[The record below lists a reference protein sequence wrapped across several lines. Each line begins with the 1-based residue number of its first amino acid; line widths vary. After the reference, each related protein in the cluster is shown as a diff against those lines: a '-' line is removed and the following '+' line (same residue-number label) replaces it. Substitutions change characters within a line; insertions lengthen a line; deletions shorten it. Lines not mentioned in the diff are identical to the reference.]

1 MLASSHKREL
11 AEQINGLDKNEQE
24 DIFLIL
30 KSHDVFFSRN
40 TNGIFINMKNLNP
53 TIMKEIELYINSL
66 GERKQRMATA
76 YSVENEAAPS
86 FEEIQE
92 NDSSQPYTFE
102 IVKLS
107 NDEELLVAQFVKN
120 IGVDKM
126 VSKKSTHQS
135 KFQTA
140 KKKYSRPCTRAD
152 DSPSMGLLKQEYI
165 M

>member
-1 MLASSHKREL
+1 MSSSSHKREL

-40 TNGIFINMKNLNP
+40 ANGIFINMKNLTP
-53 TIMKEIELYINSL
+53 AIMKEIEFYINSL
-66 GERKQRMATA
+66 GERKQRLTSF
-76 YSVENEAAPS
+76 SVEQPS
-86 FEEIQE
+86 TSCVKDVE
-92 NDSSQPYTFE
+92 DDMSPPLTFE
-102 IVKLS
+102 IIKL
-107 NDEELLVAQFVKN
+107 NNEEELLVAQFVRN
-120 IGVDKM
+120 VDANK
-126 VSKKSTHQS
+126 VVVKKSSHQS

-152 DSPSMGLLKQEYI
+152 DSPSMGLIKQEYI